1 MRRMRAVVVTRPG
14 GPEVLEIV
22 ERPRP
27 VSAEEGVLVRVHAAA
42 LNRADILQRRGRY
55 PAPAGWPADIP
66 GLEYAG
72 EIETVG
78 AGVSRWR
85 AGDRVMG
92 LVGGGAYAEY
102 VAVHQDEALPIPPS
116 LSFADA
122 AAIPES
128 FLTAFDALV
137 ARGRLVVGARVLV
150 HAVGSGLGTAAV
162 QIAHAFGAT
171 VIGTSRTPS
180 KLEEARALGLDQ
192 GIDSSGGRFA
202 DALAAPVD
210 IILDVIGAPAWEENL
225 RALAPRGRL
234 ILLGF
239 LGASRGELDLD
250 PLLRKRLEVIG
261 TVMRTRELPERA
273 ALVERARRE
282 LLPLF
287 GAGALRPVV
296 GRRCRMEDV
305 AEAHR
310 EMERGESFGKI
321 VLEWEVPAGDAT
333 RRAPGS
339 G

>member
-1 MRRMRAVVVTRPG
+1 MRAVAVTRAG

-27 VSAEEGVLVRVHAAA
+27 VPVEDGILVRVRAAA

-55 PAPAGWPADIP
+55 PAPPGWPEDIP

-72 EIETVG
+72 EVESVG
-78 AGVSRWR
+78 ARVSRWR
-85 AGDRVMG
+85 VGDRVMG
-92 LVGGGAYAEY
+92 LVGGGAYAEF
-102 VAVHQDEALPIPPS
+102 VAVQQDEALLIPPS
-116 LSFADA
+116 ITFAEA

-137 ARGRLVVGARVLV
+137 ARGRVEPGARVLV

-162 QIAHAFGAT
+162 QIAHALGAT
-171 VIGTSRTPS
+171 VIGTSRTRS
-180 KLEEARALGLDQ
+180 KLDAARALGLDH
-192 GIDSSGGRFA
+192 GIDSSGGGFA
-202 DALAAPVD
+202 DALTAPVD

-250 PLLRKRLEVIG
+250 PLLRKRVEVIG
-261 TVMRTRELPERA
+261 TVMRTRQLPERA
-273 ALVERARRE
+273 DLVERARRD

-287 GAGALRPVV
+287 EAGTLRPIVA
-296 GRRCRMEDV
+296 RRYGMDAV

-310 EMERGESFGKI
+310 EMERGEAFGKI
-321 VLEWEVPAGDAT
+321 VLEWE
-333 RRAPGS
+333 
-339 G
+339 

>member
-1 MRRMRAVVVTRPG
+1 MRRMRAIGVTRPG
-14 GPEVLEIV
+14 GPEVLEMV

-27 VSAEEGVLVRVHAAA
+27 AFTEDGILVRVHAAA

-55 PAPAGWPADIP
+55 PAPPGWPEDIP

-72 EIETVG
+72 EVEAIG
-78 AGVSRWR
+78 SRVSRWR

-102 VAVHQDEALPIPPS
+102 VAVHQDEALHVPAS
-116 LSFADA
+116 LSFAEA

-137 ARGRLVVGARVLV
+137 VRGRLSAGARVLV

-162 QIAHAFGAT
+162 QIARALGAT
-171 VIGTSRTPS
+171 VIGTSRTAS
-180 KLEEARALGLDQ
+180 KLEEARGLSLDQ
-192 GIDSSGGRFA
+192 GIDSGGGMFA
-202 DALAAPVD
+202 HELAEPVD
-210 IILDVIGAPAWEENL
+210 VVLDVIGAPAWAENL

-234 ILLGF
+234 VLLGF
-239 LGASRGELDLD
+239 LGGSRGELDLE
-250 PLLRKRLEVIG
+250 PVLRKRIEVIG
-261 TVMRTRELPERA
+261 TVMRTRELGERA
-273 ALVERARRE
+273 ELAARAERE

-287 GAGALRPVV
+287 EAGQLRSIVA
-296 GRRCRMEDV
+296 RTYRMEDA

-310 EMERGESFGKI
+310 EMERGEVFGKI
-321 VLEWEVPAGDAT
+321 VLEWDPA
-333 RRAPGS
+333 S

>member
-1 MRRMRAVVVTRPG
+1 MRRMRAVAVTRAG

-27 VSAEEGVLVRVHAAA
+27 VPVEDGILVRVRAAA

-55 PAPAGWPADIP
+55 PAPPGWPEDIP

-72 EIETVG
+72 EVESVG
-78 AGVSRWR
+78 ARVSRWR
-85 AGDRVMG
+85 VGDRVMG
-92 LVGGGAYAEY
+92 LVGGGAYAEF
-102 VAVHQDEALPIPPS
+102 VAVQQDEALLIPPS
-116 LSFADA
+116 ITFAEA

-137 ARGRLVVGARVLV
+137 ARGRVEPGARVLV

-162 QIAHAFGAT
+162 QIAHALGAT
-171 VIGTSRTPS
+171 VIGTSRTRS
-180 KLEEARALGLDQ
+180 KLDAARALGLDH
-192 GIDSSGGRFA
+192 GIDSSGGGFA
-202 DALAAPVD
+202 DALTAPVD

-250 PLLRKRLEVIG
+250 PLLRKRVEVIG
-261 TVMRTRELPERA
+261 TVMRTRQLPERA
-273 ALVERARRE
+273 DLVERARRD

-287 GAGALRPVV
+287 EAGTLRPIVA
-296 GRRCRMEDV
+296 RRYGMDAV

-310 EMERGESFGKI
+310 EMERGEAFGKI
-321 VLEWEVPAGDAT
+321 VLEWE
-333 RRAPGS
+333 
-339 G
+339 